1 MSGRIISAAD
11 ACARCAGQ
19 LTFRPVKAIL
29 ILRREVFFVKKKR
42 NSLRATLAAAHRA
55 LRHKRTVAAV
65 YFALRFLV
73 IVVMVAQFFNRDFE
87 SVFLCGLTLV
97 LFLLPTVFERALMI
111 DLPNTMEIIIMLF
124 IFAAEILG
132 EISSFYTTFKHWDT
146 ILHTVNG
153 FLCAA
158 IGFAL
163 VDMLNRTDKFSLSL
177 SPVFMSIVAFCFS
190 MTIGVLWEFFECA
203 MDQLL
208 FLDMQKDTVINT
220 ISSVMLDPSG
230 LNNRVMIPDIV
241 DTIVVTADGQQIS
254 LGLGGYLDVGI
265 LDTMKDLFVNFIGA
279 AVFSLIGYF
288 YVKSRGQGKFASRFI
303 PQVLDIQ
310 PEDIDQRQSKIGTR
324 LKNFHGKKE

>member
-1 MSGRIISAAD
+1 MAKKKKGVGAVLSAAHQ
-11 ACARCAGQ
+11 A
-19 LTFRPVKAIL
+19 
-29 ILRREVFFVKKKR
+29 LRRKK
-42 NSLRATLAAAHRA
+42 
-55 LRHKRTVAAV
+55 TVAVV
-65 YFALRFLV
+65 YFTLRVLV
-73 IVVMVAQFFNRDFE
+73 IVTMVAQFFNGDFE

-97 LFLLPTVFERALMI
+97 LFLLPTVFERTLMI
-111 DLPNTMEIIIMLF
+111 DLPNTLEIIIMLF

-146 ILHTVNG
+146 ILHTLNG

-163 VDMLNRTDKFSLSL
+163 VDMLNRTEKFSLSL

-190 MTIGVLWEFFECA
+190 MTIGVLWEFFECG

-208 FLDMQKDTVINT
+208 MLDMQKDTVVNA

-230 LNNRVMIPDIV
+230 RNNRVLIDNIV
-241 DTIVVTADGQQIS
+241 DTIVVTADGQQIA
-254 LGLGGYLDVGI
+254 LGLGGYLDIGI

-279 AVFSLIGYF
+279 VVFSVIGYF

-303 PQVLDIQ
+303 PQVVEVQ
-310 PEDIDQRQSKIGTR
+310 PEDLDPRQPK
-324 LKNFHGKKE
+324 LFKKEKKSTPPEE

>member
-1 MSGRIISAAD
+1 MA
-11 ACARCAGQ
+11 
-19 LTFRPVKAIL
+19 KKK
-29 ILRREVFFVKKKR
+29 KKKR
-42 NSLRATLAAAHRA
+42 LGAVLSAAHRA
-55 LRHKRTVAAV
+55 LQRKRTVAAV
-65 YFALRFLV
+65 YFTLRFLV
-73 IVVMVAQFFNRDFE
+73 IAVMVAQFFNGDFE

-97 LFLLPTVFERALMI
+97 LLLLPTVFERALMI

-132 EISSFYTTFKHWDT
+132 EISSFYTTFKGWDT
-146 ILHTVNG
+146 ILHTLNG

-163 VDMLNRTDKFSLSL
+163 VDMLNRTEKFSLSL

-208 FLDMQKDTVINT
+208 LVDMQKDTVLDV
-220 ISSVMLDPSG
+220 ISSVMLDPTG
-230 LNNRVMIPDIV
+230 GNDRVVIKDII

-265 LDTMKDLFVNFIGA
+265 LDTMKDLFVNFVGA
-279 AVFSLIGYF
+279 VVFSTIGFF
-288 YVKSRGQGKFASRFI
+288 YVKSRGKGKFASQFI
-303 PQVLDIQ
+303 PQVVEAQ
-310 PEDIDQRQSKIGTR
+310 PEDMGPRQPES
-324 LKNFHGKKE
+324 GKKAKKPAKKKG

>member
-1 MSGRIISAAD
+1 MSNHKKGMRAVFASAYD
-11 ACARCAGQ
+11 A
-19 LTFRPVKAIL
+19 
-29 ILRREVFFVKKKR
+29 LRR
-42 NSLRATLAAAHRA
+42 
-55 LRHKRTVAAV
+55 KRTVAAV
-65 YFALRFLV
+65 YFTLRFLV
-73 IVVMVAQFFNRDFE
+73 IAVMVAQFFNGDFE
-87 SVFLCGLTLV
+87 SVFLCALTLV

-132 EISSFYTTFKHWDT
+132 EISSFYTTFKSWDT
-146 ILHTVNG
+146 ILHTLNG

-163 VDMLNRTDKFSLSL
+163 VDMLNRTEKFSLSL

-190 MTIGVLWEFFECA
+190 MTIGVLWEFFECG
-203 MDQLL
+203 MDQLMM
-208 FLDMQKDTVINT
+208 LDMQKDTVVHS

-230 LNNRVMIPDIV
+230 RNNRVLIENIV

-279 AVFSLIGYF
+279 VVFSIIGYF
-288 YVKSRGQGKFASRFI
+288 YVKTRGQGKFASRFI
-303 PQVLDIQ
+303 PQVVEVQ
-310 PEDIDQRQSKIGTR
+310 PEDINPRQPK
-324 LKNFHGKKE
+324 FGKKAKKSRQDRE